1 MVGVVGV
8 VSSVYAGE
16 ESRVSEGEESES
28 VADREYRRVED
39 GSSGVDTE
47 GCSNGEAMVNV
58 CGGLIV
64 VM

>member
-16 ESRVSEGEESES
+16 EVRVREDGERES
-28 VADREYRRVED
+28 VVERDNRRVED
-39 GSSGVDTE
+39 GCSGIDLV
-47 GCSNGEAMVNV
+47 GCSSWEVMVNI
-58 CGGLIV
+58 CRDLIV